1 MNTNKKYKDSV
12 FTRYFSDEQ
21 KLRLLYNALEGTNY
35 GEETEVNIITL
46 KDVLFMNLK
55 NDICF
60 TIDNKFIILIEHQST
75 INNNMPL
82 RCLLYIAREYEKLID
97 KNIVYR
103 STLQKIPT
111 PHCYVLYNGVRN
123 YPKEKI
129 LKLSDAFLVQQN
141 PPELE
146 LTIKVININYKE
158 NHSIVQQCQYL
169 KEYSYFISVVRA
181 YLKKGYELNDA
192 IVNAVKT
199 CVNENVM
206 KEFLEKNASEVL
218 NMLFTEFDMDTAIET
233 WQNEGIKKGKLE
245 IAKNLLDVLDIE
257 TISKKTGLSIE
268 EIKKLM

>member
-1 MNTNKKYKDSV
+1 M
-12 FTRYFSDEQ
+12 
-21 KLRLLYNALEGTNY
+21 
-35 GEETEVNIITL
+35 
-46 KDVLFMNLK
+46 
-55 NDICF
+55 
-60 TIDNKFIILIEHQST
+60 
-75 INNNMPL
+75 
-82 RCLLYIAREYEKLID
+82 
-97 KNIVYR
+97 
-103 STLQKIPT
+103 
-111 PHCYVLYNGVRN
+111 YNGVNN

-129 LKLSDAFLVQQN
+129 LKLSDAFLVSQN

-146 LTIKVININYKE
+146 LTVKVININYKE
-158 NHSIVQQCQYL
+158 NHTIVQQCQYL